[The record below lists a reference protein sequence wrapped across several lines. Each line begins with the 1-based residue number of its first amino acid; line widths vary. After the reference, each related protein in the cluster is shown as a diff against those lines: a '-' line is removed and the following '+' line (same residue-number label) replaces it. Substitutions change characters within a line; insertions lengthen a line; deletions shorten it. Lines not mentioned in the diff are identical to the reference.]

1 MSVIGSNGGAPEL
14 PPVDPGNP
22 LLKPTEA
29 SFISA
34 VSTLTDGTPV
44 VIITVRTS
52 SMTATVFL
60 RRDDALLDQ
69 AEQGVFAQQ
78 AAQFETNAGHQRTFS
93 PAASAV
99 SYTLR

>member
-60 RRDDALLDQ
+60 RRDDALEWARLLRNTARQ
-69 AEQGVFAQQ
+69 VSPLLLPPG
-78 AAQFETNAGHQRTFS
+78 AAQ
-93 PAASAV
+93 
-99 SYTLR
+99 